1 MMKITRV
8 EACWLQ
14 VPIPTAQQ
22 HVSDFG
28 RAATFDAALVRI
40 DTEGGLSGWGEAKVS
55 AGSSGDYHGV
65 CALINQEFAPL
76 LLGRDARQ
84 ITALRESMGRA
95 RRAAMSSEL
104 SMFVILVPF
113 SGFTSERGESARRV
127 TSFGET
133 AA

>member
-40 DTEGGLSGWGEAKVS
+40 
-55 AGSSGDYHGV
+55 
-65 CALINQEFAPL
+65 CL
-76 LLGRDARQ
+76 LYTSPSPRD
-84 ITALRESMGRA
+84 
-95 RRAAMSSEL
+95 
-104 SMFVILVPF
+104 
-113 SGFTSERGESARRV
+113 
-127 TSFGET
+127 
-133 AA
+133 

>member
-1 MMKITRV
+1 MKITRV

-28 RAATFDAALVRI
+28 RAATFDTALVRI
-40 DTEGGLSGWGEAKVS
+40 DTEGGLIGWGEAKVS

-76 LLGRDARQ
+76 LVGRDARQ
-84 ITALRESMGRA
+84 ITAIWEQLYNGTPRPLRADPRP
-95 RRAAMSSEL
+95 R
-104 SMFVILVPF
+104 VP
-113 SGFTSERGESARRV
+113 GA
-127 TSFGET
+127 
-133 AA
+133 